1 MSRIHEALKKAEQ
14 ERAAGKGSVPETAP
28 APVAPVYDAP
38 APAFTRTVH
47 AEPQSSTLVVERPET
62 VREVESPEMKENLL
76 LTRSVEARWNP
87 DPKTMLFFGNQ
98 ENLRGMEQFRT
109 LRARLFAMRERSP
122 LKTILVASALP
133 KEGKSFVSANLAQ
146 VLARREERRVLL
158 IDGDM
163 RAPQLHAAFGT
174 NSTPGL
180 GEYLLGEA
188 DEFSVMQ
195 HGSLENLFFVPSGR
209 TVEHPAELIANG
221 RFGDLLR
228 RVEPL
233 FDWVILD
240 SPPAVPVSDASLL
253 ASYCDGVLMVVRSHS
268 TPYDK
273 AQRAQLEFAGKNIVG
288 AVLNGMAQDGEYARY
303 YADVYEK

>member
-14 ERAAGKGSVPETAP
+14 ERSAGKGTAPEATGAPAAPVFEAP
-28 APVAPVYDAP
+28 APMFARAVNP
-38 APAFTRTVH
+38 
-47 AEPQSSTLVVERPET
+47 EPLSSTLIAEAPET
-62 VREVESPEMKENLL
+62 IREIESLEVAENLL

-87 DPKTMLFFGNQ
+87 DSKTMLFFGNQ

-195 HGSLENLFFVPSGR
+195 RGALENLFFVPSGR
-209 TVEHPAELIANG
+209 AVEHPAELIANG
-221 RFGDLLR
+221 RFGNFLR

-233 FDWVILD
+233 FDWIILD

-253 ASYCDGVLMVVRSHS
+253 ASYCDGVLMVVRSNS

-288 AVLNGMAQDGEYARY
+288 AVLNGMAQDG
-303 YADVYEK
+303 